1 MRLILYTIQYFLLVL
16 DVIVLLY
23 LLRDIIIRFPFGN
36 KIVSFLAVLMTPI
49 WYPVQYLLRN
59 SILYTARFDLGS
71 YILLLVLTYLQE
83 LCSYIM
89 NIL

>member
-59 SILYTARFDLGS
+59 SILYTVQLDLGS

>member
-1 MRLILYTIQYFLLVL
+1 MRLILYTIQYFFLVL

-59 SILYTARFDLGS
+59 SILYTVRLDLGS